1 MMKKIVDGLQVL
13 TIAAT
18 LWTVILLF
26 VAQPSLTG
34 DPVLDHGA
42 RIFAARCSG
51 CHGGAGQGL
60 NGPPLAGRMVERFPD
75 PADQATVI
83 VEGRRGMPAF
93 GTRLSADEL
102 AAVVEFTRTR
112 LGT

>member
-1 MMKKIVDGLQVL
+1 
-13 TIAAT
+13 
-18 LWTVILLF
+18 
-26 VAQPSLTG
+26 
-34 DPVLDHGA
+34 
-42 RIFAARCSG
+42 
-51 CHGGAGQGL
+51 
-60 NGPPLAGRMVERFPD
+60 MVERFPD
-75 PADQATVI
+75 PADQAAVI